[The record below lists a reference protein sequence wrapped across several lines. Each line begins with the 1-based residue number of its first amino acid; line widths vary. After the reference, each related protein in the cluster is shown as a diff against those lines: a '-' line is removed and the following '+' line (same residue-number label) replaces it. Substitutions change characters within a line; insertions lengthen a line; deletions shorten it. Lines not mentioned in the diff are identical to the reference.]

1 MSKEITKETTKA
13 IMKEI
18 TKDQYEQLDSSFIEK
33 QMTTKCIGKKVAYYN
48 EVDSTN
54 VIAKQLGK
62 KPDNHGTLV
71 LAEQQNAGRGRLGRN
86 WSSPKGD
93 GIWMSLILQ
102 PDIRIEHASM
112 LTLVTALAVNQGIRK
127 VTGLNSFIK
136 WPNDI
141 VINGKKV
148 CGILTEM
155 STINEKLECIVI
167 GIGINANRD
176 LFSEEL
182 KITATSLK
190 LESGKEIERTSL
202 IAAIMLYFESYY
214 GIFAKE
220 ENLKGLI
227 HDYNKMLINRNRQV
241 KIIGSNSEYIGLA
254 LGINETGAL
263 LVQTEEMITGEK
275 KTVIKTVMSGEVSV
289 RGVYG
294 YV

>member
-1 MSKEITKETTKA
+1 MSTEITNE
-13 IMKEI
+13 
-18 TKDQYEQLDSSFIEK
+18 QYEWLDASFIEE
-33 QMTTKCIGKKVAYYN
+33 QITTKCIGKKVVYFN

-62 KPDNHGTLV
+62 TPGYHGTLV
-71 LAEQQNAGRGRLGRN
+71 LAEQQNAGRGRLGRK
-86 WSSPKGD
+86 WSTSKGD
-93 GIWMSLILQ
+93 GIWMTLILQ
-102 PDIRIEHASM
+102 PQIRIEHASM

-141 VINGKKV
+141 VMNGKKV

-176 LFSEEL
+176 SFPDEL
-182 KITATSLK
+182 KNTATSLK
-190 LESGKEIERTSL
+190 LESKKEIDRVSL
-202 IAAIMLYFESYY
+202 IASVMKYFEMYY
-214 GIFAKE
+214 EMFKKE
-220 ENLKGLI
+220 ENLKE
-227 HDYNKMLINRNRQV
+227 HVKDYNEMLINRNRQV
-241 KIIGSNSEYIGLA
+241 KIVGNDSEYIGLA

-263 LVQTEEMITGEK
+263 LVQTDETIRGER

>member
-1 MSKEITKETTKA
+1 MSKEISKEITKG
-13 IMKEI
+13 
-18 TKDQYEQLDSSFIEK
+18 QYEQLDSSFIEK
-33 QMTTKCIGKKVAYYN
+33 QMTTKYIGKKVAYYN

-62 KPDNHGTLV
+62 KPGSHGTLV

-102 PDIRIEHASM
+102 PDIRIEHAPM

-155 STINEKLECIVI
+155 STVNEKLECIVI

-176 LFSEEL
+176 FFSEEL
-182 KITATSLK
+182 KVTATSLK
-190 LESGKEIERTSL
+190 LESDKEIERTSL
-202 IAAIMLYFESYY
+202 VAAIMLSFESYY
-214 GIFAKE
+214 DIFAKE
-220 ENLKGLI
+220 ENLKELI

-241 KIIGSNSEYIGLA
+241 KIIGSNLEYIGLA

-263 LVQTEEMITGEK
+263 LVQTEETIMGEK
-275 KTVIKTVMSGEVSV
+275 KTVIKTIMSGEVSV